1 MHLKRS
7 IGAAA
12 LALAASF
19 NVPAAW
25 GIIVH
30 DANGLTTAPSDGGG
44 FSFVGQWGN
53 GVGSGVAIAP
63 QWLLTAQHFTNASNQ
78 FILNGVTYTRDQA
91 LVDIAGTDLR
101 LVHVSG
107 TFPAWAPLYR
117 SGIGES
123 GKVVS
128 LVGFGYHQHAANP
141 DVVTGPT
148 QNGYLWAGDA
158 VTRSR
163 GKNKVSTTRTV
174 NGYPA
179 LFYDFDKSTD
189 PSAVTDEG
197 ALADHDSGGGAF
209 IFEDGEW
216 KLAGIHLGFQA
227 FYQTANAADFIHGS
241 IFESTGLFQSGT
253 PPRPPAT
260 GGAGLSFS
268 SRVAPYLS
276 QIDAVTSNT
285 AASTRYWDING
296 TTAGPGGT
304 APGGNWDGTT
314 TNFNT
319 DSTGGSGGVISAIPQ
334 SVDNVVF
341 SAGNTATGSYTINV
355 TAARTVGS
363 VKVEEG
369 TVTFSGVG
377 SIAANSYDVSSGAIA
392 KITTTVN
399 GGITKTGTGKLQL
412 PKIPQSSAVTINAGT
427 LEVLESAPGLSSG
440 HPSGNN
446 AFVSRPASVSIS
458 NNAAPLGSRVY
469 TGTLDLQ
476 NNDLI
481 IDYTGGSPI
490 ADIEDMVR
498 SGYNGDLR
506 NGTGIMSSVAVAN
519 GNYILAV
526 ADNAQLVSP
535 FGSAQGGPNFSGV
548 NVDLTS
554 VLVKFTYR
562 VDLNL
567 DGLVT
572 DADAIVFST
581 NFENGAAANWAMGD
595 LNFDRQFTD
604 ADAIIFSTYYETGG
618 ASLPEPVSA
627 GVLGLVGLL
636 AIRRTRP
643 RS

>member
-1 MHLKRS
+1 MHLKRLT
-7 IGAAA
+7 GAAA
-12 LALAASF
+12 LALAATL

-30 DANGLTTAPSDGGG
+30 DGNGLTTAPSDGGG

-63 QWLLTAQHFTNASNQ
+63 QWLITAQHFTNASNQ

-117 SGIGES
+117 SGVGET

-141 DVVTGPT
+141 DVVTGPP
-148 QNGYLWAGDA
+148 QNGFLWAGDA
-158 VTRSR
+158 VTRTR
-163 GKNKVSTTRTV
+163 GKNKVNTTGTV
-174 NGYPA
+174 NGFPA
-179 LFYDFDKSTD
+179 LFYDFDKASD
-189 PSAVTDEG
+189 SSAVTDEAG
-197 ALADHDSGGGAF
+197 LADHDSGGGAF

-216 KLAGIHLGFQA
+216 KLAGVHLGVQV
-227 FYQTANAADFIHGS
+227 FYQTATGGSFIAGS
-241 IFESTGLFQSGT
+241 IFDSTGLFQSSASS
-253 PPRPPAT
+253 PRPPAT
-260 GGAGLSFS
+260 GAPSLSYS
-268 SRVAPYLS
+268 SRIAPYLS
-276 QIDAVTSNT
+276 QIDAVTNNT

-296 TTAGPGGT
+296 TASGPGGT

-319 DSTGGSGGVISAIPQ
+319 DSTGGSAGALSAVPT

-363 VKVEEG
+363 IKVEEG

-377 SIAANSYDVSSGAIA
+377 SLTANSYDVSNGAIG
-392 KITTTVN
+392 KITATVN
-399 GGITKTGTGKLQL
+399 GGITKTGAGKLQL
-412 PKIPQSSAVTINAGT
+412 PKIPQGAATTINAGT
-427 LEVLESAPGLSSG
+427 LEVLESSPGLSSG

-446 AFVSRPASVSIS
+446 SFVSRPSSLAIS

-481 IDYTGGSPI
+481 IDYTGTSPI

-506 NGTGIMSSVAVAN
+506 NGTGIMSSVAVQN
-519 GNYILAV
+519 GNYVLAV
-526 ADNAQLVSP
+526 ADNAQLSAP

-554 VLVKFTYR
+554 VLVKFTHR
-562 VDLNL
+562 VDINL
-567 DGLVT
+567 DGVVT
-572 DADAIVFST
+572 DADAIIFST
-581 NFENGAAANWAMGD
+581 NYEPGANANWAIGD
-595 LNFDRQFTD
+595 LNFDGQFTD

-618 ASLPEPVSA
+618 ASLPEPGITLLLLPALA
-627 GVLGLVGLL
+627 GL
-636 AIRRTRP
+636 RRR
-643 RS
+643 RM